1 MFPRNP
7 QALLGAII
15 IQDVISSP
23 TSRIPDGQHRQFEEL
38 MPPPSC
44 LVPNWR
50 PEAIRSPLLRS
61 WGGTTPCHQRL
72 ELPLQATFYTRVNK
86 GSRKQ
91 NPICTSPRAPSFNR
105 KHTPRLS
112 QPILQGRRGFLQP
125 RFTHRQDRPQTSP
138 HFFLS
143 KYRCL
148 PNNKKRGLE

>member
-50 PEAIRSPLLRS
+50 PGDIRSPRIRS
-61 WGGTTPCHQRL
+61 WGRTAPCHQRP
-72 ELPLQATFYTRVNK
+72 ELTLQTTFYARVNK
-86 GSRKQ
+86 RIQ
-91 NPICTSPRAPSFNR
+91 NQSPIRTGTHAPSFNR
-105 KHTPRLS
+105 KHRPRLS
-112 QPILQGRRGFLQP
+112 QPMLKSCRGSPQPTLTQREERPQISP
-125 RFTHRQDRPQTSP
+125 RF
-138 HFFLS
+138 FLP
-143 KYRCL
+143 K
-148 PNNKKRGLE
+148 